1 MSNKK
6 GRVEAMDDQYRQF
19 DEKRAHQRLSICRKI
34 RFVVGAE
41 GLIGDISGGGISII
55 SKHKLVLGAVVDLMI
70 PPMSGTV
77 QYCSA
82 YGKDFFKTG
91 LRLLENN
98 QSYIT
103 APPRLK

>member
-1 MSNKK
+1 
-6 GRVEAMDDQYRQF
+6 MDDQYRQF
-19 DEKRAHQRLSICRKI
+19 DEKRAQQRLSICRKI
-34 RFVVGAE
+34 RFVVGADIYR

-55 SKHKLVLGAVVDLMI
+55 SKHRLVLGVVVDLMI

-77 QYCSA
+77 QYCSS

-91 LRLLENN
+91 LRLLEDNL
-98 QSYIT
+98 SHIT